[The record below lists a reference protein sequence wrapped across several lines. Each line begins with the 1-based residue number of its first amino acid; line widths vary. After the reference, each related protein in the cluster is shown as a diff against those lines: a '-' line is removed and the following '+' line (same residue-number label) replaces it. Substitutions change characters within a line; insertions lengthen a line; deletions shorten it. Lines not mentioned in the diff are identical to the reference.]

1 MAAESL
7 YALGRP
13 EHRGSVL
20 GWRPGQALAVALGAL
35 GFLAGLSLRGQDGVV
50 LAVLAALAGCVVA
63 MLPFHGRGLDEWAP
77 VLASHL
83 VRVRSGALSAGA
95 SIQAPPDALAHL
107 RWPDGRA
114 TVVVAVEHR
123 GLRILDDE
131 PRQYA
136 ESIATWLRGIGDD
149 AARAWTVTL
158 LSETGPGAVPRGAAW
173 SWPGCRAADYV
184 AITAEAPLD
193 LATMLERA
201 GVPGVVPLDAEG
213 LGALLARRVAPGAGT
228 LLESDLKVRWSAL
241 CGSVSLHAAFV
252 VEEWPGGEVDEQ
264 LLSPLCVSADRRSLA
279 VHLGTEELHRARER
293 AARIRTGAAADRH
306 VTAAGGFLASAES
319 VRDDARDASR
329 AAELAAGHGSLRAV
343 CVVAI
348 DASDLA
354 ELEAA
359 AARLHADATAC
370 GVRLRRCDGDQRRG
384 VLSSLPGWCVP

>member
-1 MAAESL
+1 MAAESP
-7 YALGRP
+7 YTLGRP

-20 GWRPGQALAVALGAL
+20 GWRPGQALAVAAGAL
-35 GFLAGLSLRGQDGVV
+35 GFLFGLSLRGADGVV
-50 LAVLAALAGCVVA
+50 LAVFAAIAGCAVA

-77 VLASHL
+77 VLADHL
-83 VRVRSGALSAGA
+83 VRRRGGALSTGA
-95 SIQAPPDALAHL
+95 SIQVPPDGLAHL

-114 TVVVAVEHR
+114 TVVVGVDHR

-149 AARAWTVTL
+149 GAGAWTVTL
-158 LSETGPGAVPRGAAW
+158 LSETGPGTAPRGDPW
-173 SWPGCRAADYV
+173 SWPGCRASDYV
-184 AITAEAPLD
+184 ALTAASPLD

-201 GVPGVVPLDAEG
+201 GVPGCVALGAEPLE
-213 LGALLARRVAPGAGT
+213 ALLARRVAPGGAT
-228 LLESDLKVRWSAL
+228 LLKCDLRVRW
-241 CGSVSLHAAFV
+241 GSLQGPSSVHAAFV
-252 VEEWPGGEVDEQ
+252 VEEWPSGEVDEQ
-264 LLSPLCVSADRRSLA
+264 LLSPLCISGDRRTLA
-279 VHLGTEELHRARER
+279 VHLGSEELHRARER

-319 VRDDARDASR
+319 VRDDAREATR

-343 CVVAI
+343 CVVAL
-348 DASDLA
+348 DAHDLV
-354 ELEAA
+354 ELDAA

-370 GVRLRRCDGDQRRG
+370 GMRLRRCDGDQRRG